1 MKTEADDVTKFIEP
15 RISLT
20 WLLGAVGTI
29 GTLLTVAIWNVALA
43 NAQMARVAEAVSRM
57 EVRLD
62 ARDQR
67 LDSLASDVLTM
78 RGVDEVQ
85 NTRIL
90 YLEGELRAPI
100 TRRPTAP
107 DYRPGG
113 K

>member
-29 GTLLTVAIWNVALA
+29 GTLLAVAIWNVALA

-57 EVRLD
+57 ESRMDTRDARLD
-62 ARDQR
+62 A
-67 LDSLASDVLTM
+67 LVSDFLTM
-78 RGVDEVQ
+78 KGVNEVQ

-90 YLEGELRAPI
+90 HLESE
-100 TRRPTAP
+100 RRPP
-107 DYRPGG
+107 PNYSLGR

>member
-29 GTLLTVAIWNVALA
+29 GTLLAVAIWNVAMA

-78 RGVDEVQ
+78 RGVDDVQ
-85 NTRIL
+85 NTRL
-90 YLEGELRAPI
+90 NHLESE
-100 TRRPTAP
+100 RRPP
-107 DYRPGG
+107 PNYSLGR

>member
-29 GTLLTVAIWNVALA
+29 GTLLAVAIWNVAMA

-78 RGVDEVQ
+78 RGVDDVQ
-85 NTRIL
+85 NTRL
-90 YLEGELRAPI
+90 NHLEPE
-100 TRRPTAP
+100 RRPP
-107 DYRPGG
+107 PNYSLGR

>member
-29 GTLLTVAIWNVALA
+29 GTLLAVAIWNVAMA

-78 RGVDEVQ
+78 RGADDVQ
-85 NTRIL
+85 NTRL
-90 YLEGELRAPI
+90 NHLESE
-100 TRRPTAP
+100 RRPP
-107 DYRPGG
+107 PNYSLGR